1 MNRVIKFRSSAGV
14 VPPPGQPARRQ
25 RYVVTAA
32 GKAALLVFFAFLFC
46 GAVFAQDP
54 TLPAPTPTPEPTPQ
68 VKVEIPRL
76 VTPAELPDAPPVA
89 PDFIA
94 PLRPFPSSDRVGV
107 DNANQLPLT
116 LREAIALALK
126 NNNDIDTSR
135 IDVQIAE
142 YNLKAARSIFD
153 PLFTSDNFYENRTT
167 PTSSTISGGANGS
180 VKQTFYNTTSNVGGF
195 SPFAGGSYQATFAS
209 ARTVTNNQFATLNPQ
224 FPSSLSVTY
233 TQPLLRGLR
242 FDTNRY
248 NIEIAKKNLSLSDME
263 FRRIATEVIARV
275 EQSYWD
281 LVFALRNLQV
291 QIEAVKQAR
300 LQLESNQ
307 RMVKQGVLAPI
318 EITAAEAQVATFEQ
332 NIYIAQETVTRAEN
346 ALKALMLPDRTAD
359 MWSRPLTPVTP
370 VFLEAPQT
378 PLQEAITEALKNRPE
393 LSQVQTNAEIN
404 QISTRFFREMT
415 KPQVNLYGSYISTG
429 LAGTNTGVSNN
440 VPPNLVGGYGKSLSN
455 LLGQDYPTYRVG
467 VTISLPF
474 GNGVAKANL
483 GRSLAEGNRI
493 EVDRKRTEQGVE
505 AEVRNAL
512 QALRSAEARLNAA
525 VASRVAA
532 ELLYESETR
541 QFRAG
546 TTTVF
551 LVQQRQNELIA
562 ARGNELQAQTALNK
576 AISEY
581 QRAIGVTLNVNNV
594 EISAVK

>member
-1 MNRVIKFRSSAGV
+1 MNRVIK
-14 VPPPGQPARRQ
+14 
-25 RYVVTAA
+25 
-32 GKAALLVFFAFLFC
+32 LFC
-46 GAVFAQDP
+46 NTGVSLPVLFLAAVFCGGVFAQDP
-54 TLPAPTPTPEPTPQ
+54 AQPTPTPVLSPAPVPAPVLSPTP
-68 VKVEIPRL
+68 KILP
-76 VTPAELPDAPPVA
+76 PAPLPDAPPVA
-89 PDFIA
+89 PDFSA
-94 PLRPFPSSDRVGV
+94 PLRPFPSADRVGV
-107 DNANQLPLT
+107 DNANQLSLT

-153 PLFTSDNFYENRTT
+153 PLFTSDNYYENRTT

-180 VKQTFYNTTSNVGGF
+180 VKQTFFSSTSNVGGF
-195 SPFAGGSYQATFAS
+195 SPFAGGSYLATFAS
-209 ARTVTNNQFATLNPQ
+209 SRTVTNNQFATLNPQ

-233 TQPLLRGLR
+233 TQPLWRGLR

-248 NIEIAKKNLSLSDME
+248 NIEIAKKNLSLSDTE
-263 FRRIATEVIARV
+263 FRRIATEVIAQV

-281 LVFALRNLQV
+281 LIFSLRNLQV

-307 RMVKQGVLAPI
+307 RLVKQGVLAPI
-318 EITAAEAQVATFEQ
+318 EITAAEAQLATYEQ
-332 NIYIAQETVTRAEN
+332 NIYVAQEAVTRAEN
-346 ALKALMLPDRTAD
+346 VLKTLMLPDRTAE

-370 VFLEAPQT
+370 VALEVPPAN
-378 PLQEAITEALKNRPE
+378 LQEAVSEALKNRPE

-404 QISTRFFREMT
+404 QIATRYFRDLT
-415 KPQVNLYGSYISTG
+415 KPQINLYGTYTGAG
-429 LAGTNTGVSNN
+429 LAGTNTGVSNA
-440 VPPNLVGGYGKSLSN
+440 VPPNLVGGYTKSLSN
-455 LLGQDYPTYRVG
+455 LFGQDYPSYRVG

-474 GNGVAKANL
+474 GNGVARANL
-483 GRSLAEGNRI
+483 GRSLAEGNQI
-493 EVDRKRTEQGVE
+493 AVQQKKTEQGVE

-525 VASRVAA
+525 VAARAAA
-532 ELLYESETR
+532 ERLYESETR

-546 TTTVF
+546 TSTVF

-581 QRAIGVTLNVNNV
+581 QRAIGVTLSVNNV
-594 EISAVK
+594 EINAVK